1 MQVLIVE
8 DKRSLAG
15 HLGRALQGEGY
26 AVTLAYDGEE
36 ALRLGAPI
44 ATT

>member
-15 HLGRALQGEGY
+15 HLGRALEGEGY
-26 AVTLAYDGEE
+26 ALDG
-36 ALRLGAPI
+36 ASPARVSCLSVLRLRLA
-44 ATT
+44 